1 MYRFLAWLLRY
12 WADAAHVEALREA
25 QEAHREAQRELQVE
39 NASLKSKLSI
49 EEAEVERLGLNHR
62 KWCETLKAETSAQ
75 VARSALALGEGSTGR
90 AE

>member
-1 MYRFLAWLLRY
+1 MYRFLAWLLRS
-12 WADAAHVEALREA
+12 WADYATAEALREA
-25 QEAHREAQRELQVE
+25 RVE
-39 NASLKSKLSI
+39 ISSLRSRLTI

>member
-1 MYRFLAWLLRY
+1 MYRFLAWLLASF
-12 WADAAHVEALREA
+12 ADEATKEALREA
-25 QEAHREAQRELQVE
+25 RNEI
-39 NASLKSKLSI
+39 ASLRSKLSI